1 MGDVIKGLFKP
12 KQKNLSKFFYNTLV
26 NVLKFSDEEAK
37 VLMNKYGYDSLDEE
51 EKQYLKEN
59 PRTWRVYID
68 KTVTEEFVVEAYTKD
83 EAEDIARNKS
93 ESYSKP
99 DGSEIEDVSVS
110 SSELNRN
117 TYDDDQIEYLEEE
130 VLNV

>member
-1 MGDVIKGLFKP
+1 MSYKEKIETTITYP
-12 KQKNLSKFFYNTLV
+12 
-26 NVLKFSDEEAK
+26 E
-37 VLMNKYGYDSLDEE
+37 LDEE
-51 EKQYLKEN
+51 EKQYLKDN
-59 PRTWRVYID
+59 PRSWRVYIN

-83 EAEDIARNKS
+83 EAEEIARNKS

-99 DGSEIEDVSVS
+99 DGSEVEDVSVS

>member
-1 MGDVIKGLFKP
+1 MIEEE
-12 KQKNLSKFFYNTLV
+12 TLT
-26 NVLKFSDEEAK
+26 
-37 VLMNKYGYDSLDEE
+37 EE
-51 EKQYLKEN
+51 EKQKLRDN

-83 EAEDIARNKS
+83 EAEEIARNKS

-99 DGSEIEDVSVS
+99 DGSEVEDVSVRD
-110 SSELNRN
+110 SELDRC
-117 TYDDDQIEYLEEE
+117 THDEEEIEYLEEE

>member
-1 MGDVIKGLFKP
+1 MIEEE
-12 KQKNLSKFFYNTLV
+12 TLT
-26 NVLKFSDEEAK
+26 K
-37 VLMNKYGYDSLDEE
+37 E
-51 EKQYLKEN
+51 EKQKLKEN

-99 DGSEIEDVSVS
+99 DGSEVEDVSVNN
-110 SSELNRN
+110 SELDRC
-117 TYDDDQIEYLEEE
+117 TYQEDEIEYLEEE

>member
-1 MGDVIKGLFKP
+1 MSYKEKIETTITYP
-12 KQKNLSKFFYNTLV
+12 
-26 NVLKFSDEEAK
+26 E
-37 VLMNKYGYDSLDEE
+37 LDEE

-59 PRTWRVYID
+59 PRSWRVYID

-83 EAEDIARNKS
+83 EAEEIARDKS
-93 ESYSKP
+93 ERYSKP
-99 DGSEIEDVSVS
+99 DGSEVEDVSVS

-130 VLNV
+130 VLDVT

>member
-1 MGDVIKGLFKP
+1 MSYKEKIETTITYP
-12 KQKNLSKFFYNTLV
+12 
-26 NVLKFSDEEAK
+26 E
-37 VLMNKYGYDSLDEE
+37 LDEE

-59 PRTWRVYID
+59 PRSWRVYID

-83 EAEDIARNKS
+83 EAEEIARDKS

-99 DGSEIEDVSVS
+99 DGSEVEDVSVS

-130 VLNV
+130 VLDVT

>member
-1 MGDVIKGLFKP
+1 MSYKEKIETTITYP
-12 KQKNLSKFFYNTLV
+12 
-26 NVLKFSDEEAK
+26 E
-37 VLMNKYGYDSLDEE
+37 LDEE

-99 DGSEIEDVSVS
+99 DGSEVEDVIVS
-110 SSELNRN
+110 SSELDRCS
-117 TYDDDQIEYLEEE
+117 YQEDEIEYLEEE
-130 VLNV
+130 ELNA